1 MYNIGMTFDL
11 LPGSYPEYKKAHDEL
26 WPEMG
31 DAMAANDVNMVIYHY
46 HGRLFLY
53 ATAPSKEH
61 LDRSHESPVAQRWLE
76 YMATIDGH
84 RRSGQVNHGRDGGSL
99 HVRRVQVWLNTQCSV
114 FRIG

>member
-1 MYNIGMTFDL
+1 
-11 LPGSYPEYKKAHDEL
+11 
-26 WPEMG
+26 MG

-76 YMATIDGH
+76 YMATMMVTDDQGKSIMEEMEEAFTFGAFK
-84 RRSGQVNHGRDGGSL
+84 SG
-99 HVRRVQVWLNTQCSV
+99 
-114 FRIG
+114 